1 MGGLCESSN
10 TAKGVTR
17 SPEKRVGDAGRVS
30 LDDTDQT
37 RKSICKIV
45 DEEGKSSGTGFFMKI
60 NSVGYLITNFH
71 VIPDNLINKIISIEL
86 HNHRKIKMELNN
98 RDMQFFNILDI
109 TKIEVKDSDDI
120 IKDIDFLEYDT
131 NYTTGYKQYKNID
144 VFALQYPKDKIEF
157 AAGTIMNIGD
167 EYEYEFEHNIDTTNG
182 SSGSPIIIPNTRKV
196 IGIHKE
202 GDKEEK
208 INYGSFI
215 GEIFKDKNKSKNK
228 HKDNSNYIIGELY
241 ISKSDIGK
249 KIRIINSYEESL
261 RYELDKYD
269 LDNRY
274 LARIYNKGKEEN
286 KEDKNENEVKDCL
299 IEINDI
305 KIPFSYFHE
314 FIKEGKFKIKY
325 TFKDL
330 PTNCNHI
337 FYGCSSLTNLD
348 LSNFD
353 TKDVMNMSY
362 MFYMCSNLTKVNLSN
377 INTQKVNNMKLM
389 FYNCSSLTNLNLSSF
404 DTRNVKDMKMMF
416 YNCSSLIKL
425 NVSNFNTEKV
435 DDMSGMFSDC
445 FSLSQLNLNNFN
457 TTNVKNFSCMF
468 SDCFSLSELDLS
480 NFNTF
485 NSNDFR
491 FMFYNC
497 FSLANLNLSNFIIP
511 NTTNINWLFYGCNLL
526 KSAIAYDKKLLLQ
539 LNNYIKERESEGISK
554 IEEDPKTYANILLGG
569 EETLVPL
576 SIINKFRKSICNI
589 SCKKREVFTTKF
601 RDYFITGFFLKIN
614 NIKFLVTS
622 KIEINDKINGNVTVE
637 IFNNKKEIIKL
648 NDRYFEYFGVYLDI
662 TIIEIKDSDKITRD
676 IDFLEYDSDYIKGYK
691 QYENMDIFSLFYIN
705 ILKKNDILA
714 SSGKI
719 KKLDK
724 FRFHH
729 NIKTF
734 YGSSGCP
741 IILFDSLK
749 VVGVHMGYDTEKNL
763 KIATFLGEILK
774 KKYKVG
780 SKSKVS

>member
-1 MGGLCESSN
+1 MGVSHESSN
-10 TAKGVTR
+10 IPKVVTR

-30 LDDTDQT
+30 LDDADKA

-45 DEEGKSSGTGFFMKI
+45 YEEGKSSGTGFFMKI

-71 VIPDNLINKIISIEL
+71 VIPDNLINKIISLEL
-86 HNHRKIKMELNN
+86 YNHRKIKIELNN

-120 IKDIDFLEYDT
+120 IKDIDFLEYDL
-131 NYTTGYKQYKNID
+131 NYTTGYKQYKNMD
-144 VFALQYPKDKIEF
+144 VFALQYPKDKIEI

-182 SSGSPIIIPNTRKV
+182 SSGSPIIIPNTLKV
-196 IGIHKE
+196 IGIHKA

-228 HKDNSNYIIGELY
+228 DKDNINYIIGELY

-269 LDNRY
+269 DMDDRN
-274 LARIYNKGKEEN
+274 LASLYNKGKEEN
-286 KEDKNENEVKDCL
+286 KEDENEKEVKDCL

-314 FIKEGKFKIKY
+314 FIKEGKYKIKY

-337 FYGCSSLTNLD
+337 FYNCSSLINLD

-362 MFYMCSNLTKVNLSN
+362 MFYMCYNLTKVNLSN

-445 FSLSQLNLNNFN
+445 FSLSKLNLNNFN
-457 TTNVKNFSCMF
+457 TTNVLNFFCMF
-468 SDCFSLSELDLS
+468 SDCFSLS
-480 NFNTF
+480 
-485 NSNDFR
+485 
-491 FMFYNC
+491 
-497 FSLANLNLSNFIIP
+497 
-511 NTTNINWLFYGCNLL
+511 
-526 KSAIAYDKKLLLQ
+526 
-539 LNNYIKERESEGISK
+539 
-554 IEEDPKTYANILLGG
+554 
-569 EETLVPL
+569 
-576 SIINKFRKSICNI
+576 
-589 SCKKREVFTTKF
+589 
-601 RDYFITGFFLKIN
+601 
-614 NIKFLVTS
+614 
-622 KIEINDKINGNVTVE
+622 
-637 IFNNKKEIIKL
+637 
-648 NDRYFEYFGVYLDI
+648 
-662 TIIEIKDSDKITRD
+662 
-676 IDFLEYDSDYIKGYK
+676 
-691 QYENMDIFSLFYIN
+691 
-705 ILKKNDILA
+705 
-714 SSGKI
+714 
-719 KKLDK
+719 
-724 FRFHH
+724 
-729 NIKTF
+729 
-734 YGSSGCP
+734 
-741 IILFDSLK
+741 
-749 VVGVHMGYDTEKNL
+749 
-763 KIATFLGEILK
+763 
-774 KKYKVG
+774 
-780 SKSKVS
+780 

>member
-10 TAKGVTR
+10 TAKGATR

-30 LDDTDQT
+30 LDDTDRT

-120 IKDIDFLEYDT
+120 IKDIDFLEYDL
-131 NYTTGYKQYKNID
+131 NYTNGYKQYKNID
-144 VFALQYPKDKIEF
+144 VFALQYPKDKIEI

-182 SSGSPIIIPNTRKV
+182 SSGSPIIIPNTLKV
-196 IGIHKE
+196 IGIHKD

-249 KIRIINSYEESL
+249 KIRIINSYEEFW
-261 RYELDKYD
+261 RYDEW
-269 LDNRY
+269 DNRY
-274 LARIYNKGKEEN
+274 FASFYNEKDEN
-286 KEDKNENEVKDCL
+286 DKEVKNCL

-314 FIKEGKFKIKY
+314 FIKEGKYKIKY

-353 TKDVMNMSY
+353 TKDVINMSY

-425 NVSNFNTEKV
+425 DVSNFNTEKV

-445 FSLSQLNLNNFN
+445 FSLSKLNLNNFN

-485 NSNDFR
+485 NAVDFR

-497 FSLANLNLSNFIIP
+497 FSLTNLNLSNFIIS
-511 NTTNINWLFYGCNLL
+511 NTTNINWLFFGCNLL
-526 KSAIAYDKKLLLQ
+526 KSAIAYDKRLLLQ
-539 LNNYIKERESEGISK
+539 LNNYIKEREREGISK
-554 IEEDPKTYANILLGG
+554 INEDPKTYTNILPGG
-569 EETLVPL
+569 EKTLVPL
-576 SIINKFRKSICNI
+576 SIINKFRKSICSV
-589 SCKKREVFTTKF
+589 SCKINDF
-601 RDYFITGFFLKIN
+601 RYNFFTGFFLKIN

-622 KIEINDKINGNVTVE
+622 SLEINNKINCNLTVE

-648 NDRYFEYFGVYLDI
+648 NNRYFEDFGKDIFI
-662 TIIEIKDSDKITRD
+662 TIIEIKDSDKITSD
-676 IDFLEYDSDYIKGYK
+676 VDFLEYDSDYIKGYK
-691 QYENMDIFSLFYIN
+691 QYENMDIFSLFYIETKNN
-705 ILKKNDILA
+705 ILT

-719 KKLDK
+719 IKELDE
-724 FRFHH
+724 FEFEH
-729 NIKTF
+729 NIKT
-734 YGSSGCP
+734 YMGSAGCP

-749 VVGVHMGYDTEKNL
+749 VVGVHKHGNKEDPTIKY
-763 KIATFLGEILK
+763 ATFLGEILK
-774 KKYKVG
+774 INIK
-780 SKSKVS
+780 

>member
-10 TAKGVTR
+10 TAKGATR

-30 LDDTDQT
+30 LDDADKA

-45 DEEGKSSGTGFFMKI
+45 YEEGKSSGTGFFMKI

-120 IKDIDFLEYDT
+120 IKDIDFLEYDL
-131 NYTTGYKQYKNID
+131 NYTNGYKQYKNMD
-144 VFALQYPKDKIEF
+144 VFALQYPKDKIEI

-249 KIRIINSYEESL
+249 NIRIINSFEESL
-261 RYELDKYD
+261 RYELDRYD
-269 LDNRY
+269 EWKNRN
-274 LARIYNKGKEEN
+274 LSSLYNKGKEEN
-286 KEDKNENEVKDCL
+286 KEDENEKEVKDCI

-314 FIKEGKFKIKY
+314 FNKEGKFKIKY
-325 TFKDL
+325 TFKVL

-337 FYGCSSLTNLD
+337 FYGCSSLINLD

-445 FSLSQLNLNNFN
+445 FSLSKLNLNNFN

-485 NSNDFR
+485 NAVDFR

-497 FSLANLNLSNFIIP
+497 FSLTNLNLSNFIIS
-511 NTTNINWLFYGCNLL
+511 NTTNINWLFFGCNLL
-526 KSAIAYDKKLLLQ
+526 KSAITYDKKLLLQ
-539 LNNYIKERESEGISK
+539 LNNYIKEREREGISK
-554 IEEDPKTYANILLGG
+554 INEDPKTYTNILPGG
-569 EETLVPL
+569 EKTLVPL
-576 SIINKFRKSICNI
+576 SIINKFRKSICSV
-589 SCKKREVFTTKF
+589 SCKINDF
-601 RDYFITGFFLKIN
+601 RYNFFTGFFLKIN
-614 NIKFLVTS
+614 NIKFLVTTEI
-622 KIEINDKINGNVTVE
+622 KINDKINGNVTVE

-648 NDRYFEYFGVYLDI
+648 NDRYFEDFGTDIYI

-691 QYENMDIFSLFYIN
+691 QYENMDIFSLFYARVETKNN
-705 ILKKNDILA
+705 ILT

-719 KKLDK
+719 KELDE
-724 FRFHH
+724 FEFEH
-729 NIKTF
+729 NIKT
-734 YGSSGCP
+734 YMGSAGCP

-749 VVGVHMGYDTEKNL
+749 VVGVHKHSDKEDPTIKY
-763 KIATFLGEILK
+763 ATFLGEILK
-774 KKYKVG
+774 KNIK
-780 SKSKVS
+780 